1 MPPTPA
7 PPGARGSLS
16 WRTRHGGPSSSRRA
30 RTTPRP
36 RPTTRRAS
44 GAPTRAWCG
53 GCRGRER
60 GRGRRDPVYYLTILH
75 FFFQLKRHGWDERGS
90 MSRPV
95 RGSVPPARA
104 AWTAPSS
111 MDDAV
116 VGETEEEDG
125 PAPCADTLQDSRS
138 GHLWTPPTPAHPGTR
153 GSLSWRTR
161 REGPSSSPSTPPARE
176 LRGASPCCWISW
188 VGGVRRDGRRPGGGP
203 LPSPGRFELK
213 GLDWSEPGD

>member
-1 MPPTPA
+1 MDESDESDCSQWRDEYLSGRWTTRSWARPSRRTTRTDRPRAPTPSRTPCRRSGHSWMPPTPA

-111 MDDAV
+111 I
-116 VGETEEEDG
+116 G
-125 PAPCADTLQDSRS
+125 S
-138 GHLWTPPTPAHPGTR
+138 GR
-153 GSLSWRTR
+153 
-161 REGPSSSPSTPPARE
+161 
-176 LRGASPCCWISW
+176 
-188 VGGVRRDGRRPGGGP
+188 
-203 LPSPGRFELK
+203 
-213 GLDWSEPGD
+213 

>member
-1 MPPTPA
+1 MD
-7 PPGARGSLS
+7 GAVVDRVGKIADVLD
-16 WRTRHGGPSSSRRA
+16 GGVLGLGQ
-30 RTTPRP
+30 
-36 RPTTRRAS
+36 RAS
-44 GAPTRAWCG
+44 VLLNLN
-53 GCRGRER
+53 RE
-60 GRGRRDPVYYLTILH
+60 
-75 FFFQLKRHGWDERGS
+75 
-90 MSRPV
+90 
-95 RGSVPPARA
+95 
-104 AWTAPSS
+104 

-138 GHLWTPPTPAHPGTR
+138 GHLWTPPTPAPPGAR

-161 REGPSSSPSTPPARE
+161 RGGPSSSPFTPPARE